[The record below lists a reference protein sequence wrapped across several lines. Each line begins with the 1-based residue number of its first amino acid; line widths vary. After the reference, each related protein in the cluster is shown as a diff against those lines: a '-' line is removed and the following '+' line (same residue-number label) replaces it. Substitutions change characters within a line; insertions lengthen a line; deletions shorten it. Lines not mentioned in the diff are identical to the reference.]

1 MIKREG
7 QNIWLI
13 KVSVR
18 VPGRTNPIKKQELFY
33 GTKTEAEC
41 RQAEIIRQLKDC
53 GSLTYLPKNAR
64 TFGEAVDLYLAKIR
78 AQGKLSTGYNCKVVR
93 LRREFGHLPVNK
105 MPEYFEAWMKHL
117 TRTPMRSGKMPSP
130 ATINRPVEI
139 VRAVYNHLVAME
151 EMERNPITAL
161 RFPKRKEKPRDRYLT
176 AEERARLVQAVYRR
190 RPQMLPL
197 IQYMLLVPCRVSE
210 LTTAK
215 REQYNPFTNTVYIP
229 DSKADIPIN
238 KPVPEGMT
246 EYFRSIPPDCPWLF
260 YWTDAQGKYRRF
272 AAIRNSWLDC
282 LRIAGLSN
290 FRIHDLR
297 HIASTDLYEMGNPER
312 NIMDIAGWKTPM
324 LSKYR
329 HKDSLRSA
337 QRMVFNSE
345 TGVARQAVEGGQVG
359 AG

>member
-1 MIKREG
+1 MIAKKG
-7 QNIWLI
+7 QNIWQI

-18 VPGRTNPIKKQELFY
+18 VPGRTDPVKKQELFY
-33 GTKTEAEC
+33 GAKTEAEC
-41 RQAEIIRQLKDC
+41 RQAEIIRQLRDC

-64 TFGEAVDLYLAKIR
+64 TFGEAADLYLAKLR
-78 AQGKLSTGYNCKVVR
+78 AQGRLSARYSYEVVR

-105 MPEYFEAWMKHL
+105 MPDYFEAWMKHL
-117 TRTPMRSGKMPSP
+117 IRTPMRSGRMPSP

-176 AEERARLVQAVYRR
+176 AEERARLIQAVYRR

-210 LTTAK
+210 LTMAR

-229 DSKADIPIN
+229 DSKAGIPIN
-238 KPVPEGMT
+238 KPVPEEMT
-246 EYFRSIPPDCPWLF
+246 EYFRSIPAECPWLF
-260 YWTDAQGKYRRF
+260 FWTDGHGAYRRY
-272 AAIRNSWLDC
+272 ASIKRAWAEC
-282 LRIAGLSN
+282 LKAAGLSN
-290 FRIHDLR
+290 LRIHDLR
-297 HIASTDLYEMGNPER
+297 HISATDLYEAGNPER
-312 NIMDIAGWKTPM
+312 QIMDVAGWKTPM
-324 LSKYR
+324 LTTYR

-337 QRMVFNSE
+337 QRIIFKPDAGN
-345 TGVARQAVEGGQVG
+345 RAVG
-359 AG
+359 